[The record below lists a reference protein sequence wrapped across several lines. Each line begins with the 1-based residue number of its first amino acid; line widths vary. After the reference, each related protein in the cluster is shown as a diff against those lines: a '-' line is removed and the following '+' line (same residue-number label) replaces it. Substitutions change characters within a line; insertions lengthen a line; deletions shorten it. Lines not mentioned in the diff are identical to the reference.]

1 MKNANMRR
9 KVNQLGR
16 RGEKLAGKLLE
27 DCGMTILAENYRCD
41 SGELDIVALDGAEI
55 VFAEVKTLRYKAGR
69 IPAANLSARQRRRNR
84 KAALFYL
91 RSVTGKLH
99 KARFDLIEVI
109 LKNNLLH
116 SITRTEDYLPPVTPG
131 FELSR

>member
-1 MKNANMRR
+1 MRRNNIRR

-41 SGELDIVALDGAEI
+41 SGELDIVALDGTEI
-55 VFAEVKTLRYKAGR
+55 VFAEVKTLRYKAGHL
-69 IPAANLSARQRRRNR
+69 PAGNLSARQRRRNR

-91 RSVTGKLH
+91 RAVTGRLRN
-99 KARFDLIEVI
+99 ARFDLIEVI
-109 LKNNLLH
+109 LKSNLLH
-116 SITRTEDYLPPVTPG
+116 SITRTEDYLPPVTVTRSS
-131 FELSR
+131 L